1 MTPPRIRSIRHGA
14 TLGLGLL
21 LLPSLSFAE
30 VKVPSIIGDG
40 MVLQRELPVPVWGSA
55 NPGESV
61 RVSFDGQSV
70 SAKADTSGQWMVNL
84 APLQASKTGREM
96 IIKGSNTLTIKDVL
110 VGEVWLCSGQSNMA
124 DSFNKAKGRK
134 IDPADLQAVASGV
147 RFYAPEFKNPVNG
160 NWCGLNEQSQNQL
173 TRVGGYFGIRLY
185 KELGIPIGLIEAYF
199 SATPIQAWMPKEA
212 TERIRTKL
220 EIPPDWNEPA
230 PISQPGFQFDQH
242 IAPILPVAMRGVVW
256 YQGERNAKTYT
267 GWEYRELLPYMID
280 TWRHLWAERTGLE
293 VRKFPFYFVQPPA
306 QEAKS
311 DDEEW
316 PWLRDSMRRA
326 LGTTEN
332 TGMVV
337 FYDYGPSLHPED
349 KEPAGNRLALWALAK
364 DYGKTGLV
372 FSGPLL
378 DKVTIQGD
386 KAVLSFKYV
395 GGGLKNKSGGSS
407 LKFFEIAAKDGNYVP
422 ADASI
427 EGDKVVVRA
436 KEVPTPVS
444 VRYLFRKQ
452 PPDAEVS
459 LVNAEG
465 LPASSFITD
474 DSKPPRT
481 SKHTPTAD
489 K

>member
-1 MTPPRIRSIRHGA
+1 
-14 TLGLGLL
+14 
-21 LLPSLSFAE
+21 
-30 VKVPSIIGDG
+30 
-40 MVLQRELPVPVWGSA
+40 
-55 NPGESV
+55 
-61 RVSFDGQSV
+61 
-70 SAKADTSGQWMVNL
+70 
-84 APLQASKTGREM
+84 
-96 IIKGSNTLTIKDVL
+96 
-110 VGEVWLCSGQSNMA
+110 
-124 DSFNKAKGRK
+124 
-134 IDPADLQAVASGV
+134 
-147 RFYAPEFKNPVNG
+147 
-160 NWCGLNEQSQNQL
+160 
-173 TRVGGYFGIRLY
+173 
-185 KELGIPIGLIEAYF
+185 
-199 SATPIQAWMPKEA
+199 
-212 TERIRTKL
+212 
-220 EIPPDWNEPA
+220 
-230 PISQPGFQFDQH
+230 
-242 IAPILPVAMRGVVW
+242 MRGVVW

-267 GWEYRELLPYMID
+267 GWEYRELLPYLID
-280 TWRHLWAERTGLE
+280 TWRHLWAERAGLE

-481 SKHTPTAD
+481 SKHAPTAD